1 MSKKIIIDKL
11 LAGETIY
18 NYKERGNSMTPII
31 KSNEPVTLEPIGDR
45 VLKKGDAVFCKV
57 RGNYYTHLIH
67 AVDEVSEDKPTRY
80 LIGNNHGRMNG
91 WTNANKV
98 YGIVT
103 HVGAV
108 EVPEHTEE
116 IK

>member
-1 MSKKIIIDKL
+1 MSKKIIIEKL
-11 LAGETIY
+11 AAGETIY

-45 VLKKGDAVFCKV
+45 TLSKGDAVFCKV

-67 AVDEVSEDKPTRY
+67 AVDEGKADKPTRY

-91 WTNANKV
+91 WTNATKV
-98 YGIVT
+98 YGLVV
-103 HVGAV
+103 HVG
-108 EVPEHTEE
+108 EVVPPEEN
-116 IK
+116 